1 MTNIIQDIL
10 STGDDARLFLTTAF
24 ADYTVTE
31 GLLLALL
38 LCVVTAAIIKLLKEG
53 FYWLW

>member
-1 MTNIIQDIL
+1 MTDAAPEVVA
-10 STGDDARLFLTTAF
+10 TVDDARLFLTTAF
-24 ADYTVTE
+24 SDYTVTE

-38 LCVVTAAIIKLLKEG
+38 LCVVAAAIIKLLKEG